1 MAKIKQITRLPVSRP
16 KLVKVAAYARVSTS
30 TCRQLSSISAQ
41 VSYYSRLIQSTPG
54 WDYAGVFIDE
64 GTTGTKMRGRQG
76 LADLMA
82 LAHDGGVD
90 IVLCKSISRL
100 ARNTVDLL
108 QIVRKLKNL
117 NVSIRFERE
126 NIDTSTNDGE
136 LLLTGSS

>member
-1 MAKIKQITRLPVSRP
+1 MAKIKQITRPSLSRP

-64 GTTGTKMRGRQG
+64 GTTGTKIRGRQG

-108 QIVRKLKNL
+108 QIVRA
-117 NVSIRFERE
+117 VSYTHLTLPTI
-126 NIDTSTNDGE
+126 
-136 LLLTGSS
+136 LLV